1 MFEIIALIFLSKKNA
16 GLALKKGLAPGTWV
30 LLTVLTWIVAEFTG
44 ILIGFALYGKTELVI
59 VLVIGLMSGFGG
71 YLIIRRILE
80 LKPDVPEQ
88 QDSISRVSV
97 DDLKPPKK

>member
-1 MFEIIALIFLSKKNA
+1 M
-16 GLALKKGLAPGTWV
+16 
-30 LLTVLTWIVAEFTG
+30 
-44 ILIGFALYGKTELVI
+44 
-59 VLVIGLMSGFGG
+59 GLMSGFGG

-80 LKPDVPEQ
+80 HKPDVPEQ